1 MAIQSLVVA
10 TVMLC
15 LNSSRECNVLYPR
28 HLKCMWLIE
37 NGGGQRRRGG
47 KVVKASEALCFPFS
61 M

>member
-1 MAIQSLVVA
+1 MAVQSLVVA

-15 LNSSRECNVLYPR
+15 LNSSRESNMLYPR
-28 HLKCMWLIE
+28 HLKCMWFIE
-37 NGGGQRRRGG
+37 IADGQRRRGG